1 MRQVLGF
8 KFRTGDWQ
16 HYLEDLEIFEGR
28 VTSWEKTSGDLLSDS
43 IMQALVKEG
52 THEKLRQQ
60 VETTTFTNFRELK
73 RTLVSHCLTE
83 ISRLPEG
90 GGINYF
96 QKGGKQ
102 QSKGDGKYG
111 KQQKGKDMKGKS
123 KGKTEKGWKGKG
135 AAKSSDKPA
144 YFDGACSGCGKWGHK
159 KKDCWGE
166 KSKMQV
172 NAVASSGASSAAGT
186 STVGGGSSSGGGVYA
201 ITEHARSSPPVPT
214 DPEDGWILMMSGKA
228 EKWTISS
235 EGATRGL
242 VDSGAWTMVC
252 PEAFASGFP
261 KTGSGNGTLK
271 SCSGTVVKQYGTVR
285 VPVKLF
291 DRDGVALQV
300 TITFVVADVDQV
312 ILSVYAFSTLGFSTV
327 LGAEGHLQYGERKF
341 NMVKDSR
348 FFYLP
353 MFVQGS
359 ESGGLICPI
368 GGESGG
374 GAAATAAEENDGREV
389 FSAPEQRDAKAVKIP
404 KAPNDETRLK
414 HNLTHVPFADW
425 CDICVRSRA
434 RDDPHKKQHGKE
446 EQAEPEVSMDYFN
459 LGLNYNMQFPAL
471 AVIDHCTGALMA
483 TGIRCKGA
491 DKFTVKAVCE
501 FLGFLGYPRM
511 SLKSDGE
518 SSIQTLVEA
527 VISRMHTEE
536 NVKRISPTTSPV
548 GSHQSNGMAE
558 VGVQLAEAVARTF
571 TLAVEQRYGVEV
583 KPTSSILPWAVRH
596 AAYVYTRFQVR
607 RNGKTPYED
616 LTMKKFTS
624 PMVEFGEIVHGR
636 EQGERQHNLKI
647 IWKTGVWLG
656 RAVDTGDHLLGCPD
670 GVYKARAV
678 RRMADEKDRWDRT
691 VFDQM
696 IWLPWATNVSELN
709 LVGEEWTPTAS
720 CRACEGG
727 AKAGHNK
734 RCNDRRTE
742 WAKIRQHTAA
752 LQASSG
758 SGPDL
763 RTHTGGT

>member
-1 MRQVLGF
+1 M
-8 KFRTGDWQ
+8 
-16 HYLEDLEIFEGR
+16 
-28 VTSWEKTSGDLLSDS
+28 
-43 IMQALVKEG
+43 
-52 THEKLRQQ
+52 
-60 VETTTFTNFRELK
+60 
-73 RTLVSHCLTE
+73 
-83 ISRLPEG
+83 
-90 GGINYF
+90 
-96 QKGGKQ
+96 
-102 QSKGDGKYG
+102 
-111 KQQKGKDMKGKS
+111 
-123 KGKTEKGWKGKG
+123 
-135 AAKSSDKPA
+135 
-144 YFDGACSGCGKWGHK
+144 
-159 KKDCWGE
+159 
-166 KSKMQV
+166 
-172 NAVASSGASSAAGT
+172 
-186 STVGGGSSSGGGVYA
+186 
-201 ITEHARSSPPVPT
+201 
-214 DPEDGWILMMSGKA
+214 
-228 EKWTISS
+228 
-235 EGATRGL
+235 
-242 VDSGAWTMVC
+242 
-252 PEAFASGFP
+252 
-261 KTGSGNGTLK
+261 
-271 SCSGTVVKQYGTVR
+271 
-285 VPVKLF
+285 
-291 DRDGVALQV
+291 
-300 TITFVVADVDQV
+300 
-312 ILSVYAFSTLGFSTV
+312 
-327 LGAEGHLQYGERKF
+327 
-341 NMVKDSR
+341 
-348 FFYLP
+348 
-353 MFVQGS
+353 
-359 ESGGLICPI
+359 
-368 GGESGG
+368 
-374 GAAATAAEENDGREV
+374 
-389 FSAPEQRDAKAVKIP
+389 KIP
-404 KAPNDETRLK
+404 KAPDDETRLR

-518 SSIQTLVEA
+518 SSILTLVEA

-742 WAKIRQHTAA
+742 WAKIREHTAA
-752 LQASSG
+752 LQASSVG
-758 SGPDL
+758 NPKVAAAAADPTFVRTPAALSRAAMADTAMPAASGANSSTAAAAPPRMDVDTGEPASGSASGPAPAQEESDPKRFRIVGKKTTTRENL
-763 RTHTGGT
+763 KRAGEPLDPEVASEVMAGNDVDMQIYLMQMENNDEPDAIVEWARDENLQYRNRLEEIETWGTFNAYERVTHELWMRAMSMVWVDKPEKSRLCVRGFERKLYGADELYTPTPFPVSMQVLLVIAWCESLVVRRFDVCRAFLHTPSKTPTYVKPPPEASEPADICWSLNVTAYGLEEAMTEFDEHFSDQTSKLPHPFRRCKGDPSVFVGTSNTVIFSRHVDDGMAIGKEEDINVFFTELEEKFALKT